1 MDTSRVSLGE
11 TIAAAGGLVLLVC
24 MFLPWFD
31 SERAGRG
38 GTTVDL
44 GTTTGWES
52 FGGVFDLLI
61 VVLAGLPIAIAVW
74 RASDALS
81 PLPVEQDVLVLFAG
95 VVLVVLVVAKLI
107 DPPSSIDV
115 EIPGLDEDATPQLA
129 VFAGLIAAA
138 AIATGG
144 YLQRSVR
151 RVGFEPT
158 SP

>member
-11 TIAAAGGLVLLVC
+11 MIAAAGGAVFLVC
-24 MFLPWFD
+24 MFLPWFH

-61 VVLAGLPIAIAVW
+61 VVLAGLPIAVAVW
-74 RASDALS
+74 KASDALS
-81 PLPVEQDVLVLFAG
+81 PLPVEQDVLVLIAG
-95 VVLVVLVVAKLI
+95 LILVVLVVAKLI

-129 VFAGLIAAA
+129 LFAGLILSL
-138 AIATGG
+138 IHI
-144 YLQRSVR
+144 
-151 RVGFEPT
+151 
-158 SP
+158 